1 LKPGYWLKTPVE
13 CKKCGYVLGEVS
25 LMNWEEE
32 VALLIDKIKV
42 CPKCGHKLSKNPE
55 FEIFKVE

>member
-1 LKPGYWLKTPVE
+1 
-13 CKKCGYVLGEVS
+13 
-25 LMNWEEE
+25 MNWEEE